1 MSIFHTWMYVSS
13 CKSVDIRIDI
23 FKYEEGFFI
32 VVKII
37 EKEISITNVSV
48 KVRSNYN
55 WIEWFSG
62 VFGKVCLPVSICKRW
77 LLTLNLFSVFF
88 CDLYWW
94 LCTSNHFCD
103 CHFWILSR
111 ILVSCYFLL
120 DYIGVTSVPHAEII
134 AYSLYI
140 CWGVV
145 NKFFSAISFDICKH
159 CLE

>member
-1 MSIFHTWMYVSS
+1 MYVST

-88 CDLYWW
+88 
-94 LCTSNHFCD
+94 FV
-103 CHFWILSR
+103 I
-111 ILVSCYFLL
+111 
-120 DYIGVTSVPHAEII
+120 YIGDYVQAITSVTVIFKYWVE
-134 AYSLYI
+134 
-140 CWGVV
+140 
-145 NKFFSAISFDICKH
+145 F
-159 CLE
+159 

>member
-1 MSIFHTWMYVSS
+1 MYVSS

-37 EKEISITNVSV
+37 EKEISVTNVSV

-77 LLTLNLFSVFF
+77 LLTEFIQCFF
-88 CDLYWW
+88 
-94 LCTSNHFCD
+94 FV
-103 CHFWILSR
+103 I
-111 ILVSCYFLL
+111 
-120 DYIGVTSVPHAEII
+120 YIGDYVQEITSVTVIFE
-134 AYSLYI
+134 Y
-140 CWGVV
+140 WVE
-145 NKFFSAISFDICKH
+145 F
-159 CLE
+159 